1 MVRYTLKQLYYFQA
15 VANHGGIAQAARV
28 LNLSQPAIAQALN
41 KLEHQYDFNLFLR
54 HHSRGM
60 ELTPQGRELYRLA
73 TSLLKQAAQTEQQM
87 YLTAAGK
94 AATIRLGCFHTLAPF
109 YMVPLLRH
117 FNEHLPHIAC
127 LAEELRQD
135 KIIQKLRDK
144 ELDIAITYDMS
155 LPYSELNKQV
165 ITTLQPHVLLS
176 KQHPLAQQENIQAK
190 QLASQPMVMFKGAG
204 SQDYYARLL
213 AELELAP
220 DIALTSSSMETVRS
234 AVGNQL
240 GFAFTIMQPKSQHS
254 YDGSELVS
262 IPLTDDC
269 QGLAIVMLYRETFAE
284 QTLMADI
291 GEVLSKQIK

>member
-1 MVRYTLKQLYYFQA
+1 MVRYTLKQLHYFHA
-15 VANHGGIAQAARV
+15 VADHGGIAQAARY

-73 TSLLKQAAQTEQQM
+73 SSLINQAEQTEQQM
-87 YLTAAGK
+87 HLTAAGK

-109 YMVPLLRH
+109 YMVPLLSH
-117 FNEHLPHIAC
+117 FNEQHPDIAC
-127 LAEELRQD
+127 LAEELKQD
-135 KIIQKLRDK
+135 KIIQKLRHK

-155 LPYSELNKQV
+155 LPYSELNKQI
-165 ITTLQPHVLLS
+165 ITSLRPHVLLS
-176 KQHPLAQQENIQAK
+176 KQHPLAEQQSIK
-190 QLASQPMVMFKGAG
+190 ASQLSDLPMVMFKGAG

-220 DIALTSSSMETVRS
+220 DIALTSTSMETVRS

-240 GFAFTIMQPKSQHS
+240 GFAFTVMQPQSKYS

-262 IPLTDDC
+262 LPLTDRC
-269 QGLAIVMLYRETFAE
+269 QSLAIVILYSHTFA
-284 QTLMADI
+284 QHQLMEAI
-291 GEVLSKQIK
+291 VQVLQQQIK

>member
-1 MVRYTLKQLYYFQA
+1 MVRYTLKQFYYFQA
-15 VANHGGIAQAARV
+15 VADHGGIAQAARV

-73 TSLLKQAAQTEQQM
+73 TSLLKQAEQTEQQM
-87 YLTAAGK
+87 HLTAAGK

-117 FNEHLPHIAC
+117 FNEQLPHIAC

-176 KQHPLAQQENIQAK
+176 RQQ
-190 QLASQPMVMFKGAG
+190 
-204 SQDYYARLL
+204 
-213 AELELAP
+213 
-220 DIALTSSSMETVRS
+220 IA
-234 AVGNQL
+234 
-240 GFAFTIMQPKSQHS
+240 
-254 YDGSELVS
+254 
-262 IPLTDDC
+262 C
-269 QGLAIVMLYRETFAE
+269 
-284 QTLMADI
+284 
-291 GEVLSKQIK
+291 